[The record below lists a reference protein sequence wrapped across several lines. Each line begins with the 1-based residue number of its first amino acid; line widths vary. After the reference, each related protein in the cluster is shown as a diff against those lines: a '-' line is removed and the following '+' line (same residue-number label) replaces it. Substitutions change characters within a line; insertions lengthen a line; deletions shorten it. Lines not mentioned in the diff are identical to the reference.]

1 LRFEV
6 IKMKKMTGVK
16 IGKTASIILTKGA
29 KLEAPVIE
37 EPKVEE
43 PKVEVKVEKKTP
55 TKKSKAKKSKSV
67 KKDDSAK
74 KTV

>member
-1 LRFEV
+1 
-6 IKMKKMTGVK
+6 MKKSIGIK

-29 KLEAPVIE
+29 KIEAPVIE

-55 TKKSKAKKSKSV
+55 KKKSKVKKSKSV
-67 KKDDSAK
+67 TKDDSTE